1 VIGVDTKI
9 HPLRG
14 AGLLGRSV
22 EDMTIHGFVGL
33 LEKVGRGGTDLS
45 LPFRHALDRVA
56 RGSPPPHAIV
66 TFTDSETWAGR
77 EHPFQVLRQLRSRTN
92 VPVRAVN
99 VAATP
104 TDYSLLEPDDP
115 LAFQVVGFDAA
126 VVDMVSEIIAAE
138 PPPEYRAA

>member
-1 VIGVDTKI
+1 MWGGETQAGVLPIYAAAAFGLYVLWREPEAEVIGVDTNI

-22 EDMTIHGFVGL
+22 EDMTIHRFVEL

-45 LPFRHALDRVA
+45 LAFKHALDCVV
-56 RGSPPPHAIV
+56 RGNPPPHAIV

-77 EHPFQVLRQLRSRTN
+77 EHPFRVLRQLRSRTN

-99 VAATP
+99 VAATGHG
-104 TDYSLLEPDDP
+104 LLSPG
-115 LAFQVVGFDAA
+115 A
-126 VVDMVSEIIAAE
+126 
-138 PPPEYRAA
+138 R